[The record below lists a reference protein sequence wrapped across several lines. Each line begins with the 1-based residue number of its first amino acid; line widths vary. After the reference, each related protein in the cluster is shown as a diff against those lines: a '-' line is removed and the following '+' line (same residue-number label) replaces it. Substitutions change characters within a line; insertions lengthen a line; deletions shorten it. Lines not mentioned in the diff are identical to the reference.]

1 MRLFVGIFLPEDIR
15 SRLEGLSGGL
25 SGARWV
31 KPENLHLSLRF
42 IGDVPGGDEHDI
54 DQALQTVDASPFEL
68 TFSGLGCFDRR
79 GRVHAVWAGIDKS
92 DALMRLQ
99 GKVAAALVRSGIEP
113 EHRKF
118 KPHVTLARMKNGAAD
133 KVSQYLETHNGFTAG
148 PFPVGDFTLFRSHLG
163 HGGAHYEAL
172 ADYPLE
178 SGPQESGPQ
187 ESEGEPQ

>member
-1 MRLFVGIFLPEDIR
+1 MRLFVGISFPEDIR
-15 SRLEGLSGGL
+15 SCLQGLSGGL

-31 KPENLHLSLRF
+31 RQENLHLSLRF

-54 DQALQTVDASPFEL
+54 DQALQTVDAPPFQL

-92 DALMRLQ
+92 EALMRLQ

-133 KVSQYLETHNGFTAG
+133 KVSQYLEAKGDFTAG
-148 PFPVGDFTLFRSHLG
+148 PFPVGDFTLFRSHLS
-163 HGGAHYEAL
+163 HGGSHYEAL
-172 ADYPLE
+172 AEYPLE
-178 SGPQESGPQ
+178 S
-187 ESEGEPQ
+187 EPLEC